1 MWHNRLPNCDSSHI
15 RHTGYKL
22 DTPREVVDDGRRGR
36 YRSTM
41 TDATQ
46 LVNPDNFIRA
56 ETDLYFSRVAGD
68 GGFGHFM
75 HNRDLTPLDHQ
86 IVVRQNR
93 DTLYSA
99 AVFDLDAGPATVTVP
114 DAGDRFLSA
123 QVISE
128 DHYVP
133 AVVYSP
139 GPLTLTKEVVG
150 TRYVIVAV
158 RILVDPDDPADVTA
172 VRALQDAFTVDQPAG
187 SGTFEIPEWDPVSQK
202 TVRDALVRLASTLP
216 DTRGMFGT
224 RDTTD
229 PVRRLIGSASAWGG
243 NPERDAFYLSVVPAR
258 NDGETPHVLTLAD
271 VPVDGFWS
279 VTVYNSEGY
288 FTPNAQNAYS
298 LNNITA
304 TAAPGGEVEIRFGG
318 CDTGTVNCLPI
329 TPGWNYMVRLY
340 RPRPEVLDG
349 TWTLPAAQPVG

>member
-1 MWHNRLPNCDSSHI
+1 
-15 RHTGYKL
+15 
-22 DTPREVVDDGRRGR
+22 
-36 YRSTM
+36 M
-41 TDATQ
+41 TALTQ
-46 LVNPDNFIRA
+46 PVNPDNFIRA
-56 ETDLYFSRVAGD
+56 ESDLYFSRVAGD
-68 GGFGHFM
+68 GGFGRFT

-99 AVFDLDAGPATVTVP
+99 AVFDLDAGPVTVTVP
-114 DAGDRFLSA
+114 DAGGRFLSA

-139 GPLTLTKEVVG
+139 GPLTLTKGVVG

-158 RILVDPDDPADVTA
+158 RILVDPDDPADVAT
-172 VRALQDAFTVDQPAG
+172 VHALQDAFTVDQAAP
-187 SGTFEIPEWDPVSQK
+187 GTFEIPEWDPASQK
-202 TVRDALVRLASTLP
+202 TVRDALVQLASTLP

-224 RDTTD
+224 RDATD

-243 NPERDAFYLSVVPAR
+243 NPEQDALYLNVVPTR

-279 VTVYNSEGY
+279 VTVYDRDGY
-288 FTPNAQNAYS
+288 FTPNTQNAYS
-298 LNNITA
+298 INNVTA
-304 TAAPGGEVEIRFGG
+304 TASPGGEVEIHFGG
-318 CDTGTVNCLPI
+318 CDGATVNCLPI

-340 RPRPEVLDG
+340 RPRSEVLDG
-349 TWTLPAAQPVG
+349 EWTLPAARPVR